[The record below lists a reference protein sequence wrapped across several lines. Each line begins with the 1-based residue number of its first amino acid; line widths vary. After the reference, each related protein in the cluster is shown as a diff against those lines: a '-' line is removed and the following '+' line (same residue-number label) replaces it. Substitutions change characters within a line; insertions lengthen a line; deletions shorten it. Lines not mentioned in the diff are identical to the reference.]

1 MSVRILAAFV
11 VGGLAGAALMWALGV
26 DRGHVPTPTVGSTVA
41 AGAAETVGPGGVLPG
56 SLPQAPSGTPG
67 LAGAP
72 APVPRRAPSPPSP
85 TTGAAESAPAPRPR
99 IRPEDRDALIEA
111 RTEIVRRAAVAR
123 IANAE
128 QQVADAE
135 AIAARL
141 VDDELA
147 AEAARLADLERGGLL
162 DLVRSLDDKWVAPVA
177 LLSSAEQLGS
187 YFTPRASGGRV
198 SVERVNDD
206 PRELGHGDTVFV
218 PAGRSLLKASL
229 VRRVTQEGAFP
240 HDLTFEG
247 VGMDRSLLVLD
258 RELDIN
264 KDVVNLTFRDLTVDC
279 NDNYFV
285 ELRKGFTLRLERC
298 RVVGFDMGAGSSTA
312 FNGGLGAV
320 HATDS
325 RLEAGFGRSAW
336 RGNLW
341 RVSDVLLAR
350 LENCTIVGPIGD
362 VGPRRSDSLVVYDRV
377 TFVDLEARERSQLV
391 ANERGVRLI
400 DCTFKEGN
408 PPHTRRSERRS
419 LAEINPDWVER
430 K

>member
-1 MSVRILAAFV
+1 MSAKGLTVFL
-11 VGGLAGAALMWALGV
+11 VGGLAGAALMWALGM

-41 AGAAETVGPGGVLPG
+41 AGGAEPDGPGEVLPG
-56 SLPQAPSGTPG
+56 AHPARPSATPG
-67 LAGAP
+67 LSGAP
-72 APVPRRAPSPPSP
+72 ARAPGPAPSAP
-85 TTGAAESAPAPRPR
+85 TPTVGGAESTSAPQPR
-99 IRPEDRDALIEA
+99 IRPEDRDALIQA
-111 RTEIVRRAAVAR
+111 RIEVVKAAAAAR

-128 QQVADAE
+128 RQVVDAE
-135 AIAARL
+135 SIAARL

-147 AEAARLADLERGGLL
+147 AEATRLADLERGGLL
-162 DLVRSLDDKWVAPVA
+162 DLLRALDDKWVAPVA
-177 LLSSAEQLGS
+177 LLSSGEEYGS

-218 PAGRSLLKASL
+218 PAGCSLLKASL
-229 VRRVTQEGAFP
+229 VSRVTQEGAFP

-258 RELDIN
+258 REFDIN

-285 ELRKGFTLRLERC
+285 ELRNGFTLRLERC
-298 RVVGFDMGAGSSTA
+298 RIVGFDMGAGGSTA

-325 RLEAGFGRSAW
+325 RLEAGFGRAAW

-341 RVSDVLLAR
+341 RMHGVLLAR
-350 LENCTIVGPIGD
+350 LENCTIVGPIDD
-362 VGPRRSDSLVVYDRV
+362 VGPRNSKSLLVYDRV
-377 TFVDLEARERSQLV
+377 TFVDLEAGERSQLV
-391 ANERGVRLI
+391 TNERGVRLI
-400 DCTFKEGN
+400 DCTFKEGD